1 MDLST
6 LTHIVGQL
14 NQIQRY
20 TEDLHEVENRRALK
34 ARAEEIRAIAF
45 TLSKILIQ
53 GFNEEENLRKRIRE
67 LEEEL
72 ERISNT

>member
-20 TEDLHEVENRRALK
+20 TENLHEVENRRALK
-34 ARAEEIRAIAF
+34 VRSEEIRVIAF
-45 TLSKILIQ
+45 TLSKLLI
-53 GFNEEENLRKRIRE
+53 GMFNEDERLRERVKE
-67 LEEEL
+67 LEAEL
-72 ERISNT
+72 KKIGDT

>member
-1 MDLST
+1 LFSLST

-34 ARAEEIRAIAF
+34 ARAEEIRVIAF
-45 TLSKILIQ
+45 NLSKLLIETY
-53 GFNEEENLRKRIRE
+53 NEEERLNKQMAE
-67 LEEEL
+67 LEKEL
-72 ERISNT
+72 EKK